1 MKVYNSLTNKKEEFK
16 SIKPN
21 EVTIYICGPTVYNY
35 IHIGNARPMVVFD
48 TLRRVLEQLGNK
60 VNFTSNY
67 TDVDDKIINAA
78 KAEGITE
85 LELANKYIEAYENDR
100 RILNTI
106 MPEQRPRVTEY
117 MPEIIAFIED
127 LINKGYAYAIDG
139 DVYFRVNKL
148 DEYAVLSKQKIDDLV
163 VGARVEENDK
173 KESPLDFT
181 LWKATTD
188 GINWESPWSKGR
200 PGWHTECVV
209 MINSIYNGEM
219 IDIHG
224 GGMDLK
230 FPHHDN
236 EIAQQQ
242 GCCHNNIANYW
253 LHNGFINIDN
263 EKMSK
268 SLGNVIWTKDIVK
281 EIGPNVFRLAM
292 LSTHYRAPL
301 NFNEELIESTR
312 KELVKIENALK
323 QANLLLALN
332 NYQSSNTLDET
343 RMSKFMD
350 AMEDDLNSALALTS
364 IFDTVKAINQE
375 TRKKELDL
383 QLLSS
388 LKATLEKMLE
398 IFGVFIP
405 LKEIDSNDINLYNDW
420 LVAKENK
427 DFDKAD
433 EYRDVL
439 VKANIL

>member
-1 MKVYNSLTNKKEEFK
+1 MKVYNSLTSKKEEFK

-48 TLRRVLEQLGNK
+48 TFRRVFEQLGYS

-100 RILNTI
+100 KILNTI
-106 MPEQRPRVTEY
+106 MPENRPRVTEY
-117 MPEIIAFIED
+117 MPEIIAFIDD
-127 LINKGYAYAIDG
+127 LIQKEYAYAIDG
-139 DVYFRVNKL
+139 DVYFRVHKL
-148 DEYAVLSKQKIDDLV
+148 DEYAILSKQNIDDLV

-301 NFNEELIESTR
+301 NFNEELIDSTR
-312 KELVKIENALK
+312 KELDKLENALK

-332 NYQSSNTLDET
+332 KYEGTPSLDET
-343 RMSKFMD
+343 YMSKYMD
-350 AMEDDLNSALALTS
+350 AMSDDLNTALALTA
-364 IFDTVKAINQE
+364 IFDTLKAVNQQTRQKEINV
-375 TRKKELDL
+375 ELL
-383 QLLSS
+383 AS

-398 IFGVFIP
+398 IFGVIIP
-405 LKEIDSNDINLYNDW
+405 LKDIDHNDLVLYQSW
-420 LVAKENK
+420 LDAKADK

-433 EYRDVL
+433 ELRDVL
-439 VKANIL
+439 VQANIL